1 MNNILLMIPAYN
13 EAENIGD
20 LLLDMKKMG
29 LEAYMD
35 VLVIDDCSADS
46 TSKIVEETGFKVI
59 RQVFN
64 MGYGAALQ
72 TAYKYAVEKKY
83 AYLLQMDA
91 DGQHDLCNIRVIC
104 EKLGCFPADGG
115 EQKGTCGD
123 GACPDIVIGS
133 RFLEGSQSFRI
144 SKLKKYTIYFF
155 RKIIK
160 KVTGCSLT
168 DPTSGLQ
175 GLNRKAFA
183 FYAEYNNFD
192 LKYPDLNM
200 IVQMLLLGFKIEE
213 VPAVMH
219 ERTAGVSMHTGLL
232 KVGKYMVLMML
243 STWNAWSRYKT
254 GSIK

>member
-1 MNNILLMIPAYN
+1 MKKILLMIPAYN
-13 EAENIGD
+13 EAENIGALLKGMKD
-20 LLLDMKKMG
+20 LG
-29 LEAYMD
+29 LEANMD
-35 VLVIDDCSADS
+35 VLVIDDCSADR
-46 TSKIVEETGFKVI
+46 TSEIAEESGFKVI
-59 RQVFN
+59 RQIFN

-72 TAYKYAVEKKY
+72 TAYKYAVDRNY
-83 AYLLQMDA
+83 DYLLQMDA
-91 DGQHDLCNIRVIC
+91 DGQHDLCNVKVLC
-104 EKLGCFPADGG
+104 EKMGCFSED
-115 EQKGTCGD
+115 E
-123 GACPDIVIGS
+123 GAYPDIVIGS

-144 SKLKKYTIYFF
+144 SGLKKYTILFF

-175 GLNRKAFA
+175 GLNRKAFS
-183 FYAEYNNFD
+183 FYSIYNNFD

-200 IVQMLLLGFKIEE
+200 IVQMLLLGFRIEE

-232 KVGKYMVLMML
+232 KVGKYMILMML

-254 GSIK
+254 GSRK